1 MMGYIVDLT
10 VIMDGIFRMTP
21 ANVLPKDAQQVL
33 ERHVRSGHRDAI
45 HSDIRS
51 FIAEVLAIRS
61 LAPQKGS
68 GPGENHRFNQAVLC
82 PSLRKQLNDANGRG
96 AKEREGDSRRD
107 SEGAPMHAFATL
119 HTHYFPRLLVESDFL
134 HVYQG
139 IY

>member
-61 LAPQKGS
+61 LAPQKDLVLERIIDLIKQFCVLPS
-68 GPGENHRFNQAVLC
+68 GN
-82 PSLRKQLNDANGRG
+82 S
-96 AKEREGDSRRD
+96 
-107 SEGAPMHAFATL
+107 
-119 HTHYFPRLLVESDFL
+119 
-134 HVYQG
+134 
-139 IY
+139 